1 MPVTIILTEEEA
13 KMVKL
18 ICCDYINDGDFE
30 NLDVSE
36 EDEHTFY
43 EAASKI
49 AKAVG

>member
-30 NLDVSE
+30 NLDVSA

-49 AKAVG
+49 AKALG